1 MRALKILV
9 AVMGVMLV
17 VGLAVVVATI
27 IHRATQRQ
35 ATAPAASSAVPGF
48 GHATV
53 TLPAGARVVEMRD
66 AGGRLVLRLQRVDG
80 SEALLIIDPAT
91 GAEIG
96 TIDLKPGQ

>member
-35 ATAPAASSAVPGF
+35 TPVVASAATGF

-53 TLPAGARVVEMRD
+53 TLPAGARVLEMRD
-66 AGGRLVLRLQRVDG
+66 AGGRLVLRLQRADG
-80 SEALLIIDPAT
+80 SETLIFLDPAT

-96 TIDLKPGQ
+96 TIDLKSGQ

>member
-35 ATAPAASSAVPGF
+35 SATPAASSAAGF

-66 AGGRLVLRLQRVDG
+66 AGGRLVLRLERADG
-80 SEALLIIDPAT
+80 SEALLILDPAT
-91 GAEIG
+91 GAQIG

>member
-35 ATAPAASSAVPGF
+35 SSSPAAASPAASF
-48 GHATV
+48 GHTAV
-53 TLPAGARVVEMRD
+53 TLPAGARVLEMRE
-66 AGGRLVLRLQRVDG
+66 AGGRLVLRLQRTDG
-80 SEALLIIDPAT
+80 SETLLVLDLAT
-91 GAEIG
+91 GNEIG
-96 TIDLKPGQ
+96 TVDLKPGP

>member
-35 ATAPAASSAVPGF
+35 ATAPAASSAAGF
-48 GHATV
+48 GHMSV

-66 AGGRLVLRLQRVDG
+66 AGGRLVLRLQRADG
-80 SEALLIIDPAT
+80 VETLLILDPAT

-96 TIDLKPGQ
+96 TIDLRPGQ